1 MMDHHDRCKRYI
13 LLSAIGTLLILG
25 TLIFMSI
32 PIKEYIDTLRLTQ
45 GENLENIKDV
55 SAIMTQSVTTKEVEE
70 MKRQYLNDSNTV
82 NTRLSFCKNRD
93 LKALQLGGLFL
104 FTDPPR
110 KMGYCEVPKAAST
123 TWRHA
128 FTAMNSIRKDGI
140 EAQGNRNILFS
151 KKYSI
156 QANNSSDLTR
166 LNQTNILK
174 MIIVRHP
181 FERIGSAYHDKFV
194 VQRKVSRPSEKFIGI
209 VDRVRNHQTKEMNIS
224 STDPCLL
231 NASVQFPFPC
241 FVEYVLH
248 RTMKPLY
255 DIFFRFD
262 VHWWPYTEL
271 CRVCSV
277 HYDFVGHVERLQEDI
292 EILSN
297 KFPENDVLKD
307 LHQKKVKAHC
317 TASCKNTTNE
327 VYIKYFHEITKDTII
342 RLYFRFFDD
351 FKFGGYEFPRN
362 YITAGLDNE

>member
-1 MMDHHDRCKRYI
+1 MMANLDRRKRYI
-13 LLSAIGTLLILG
+13 LLSGIGTLLIFG

-32 PIKEYIDTLRLTQ
+32 PIKEYVDILRLTR
-45 GENLENIKDV
+45 GENLQNIKDF
-55 SAIMTQSVTTKEVEE
+55 SAIMTQSVGTNEVKE
-70 MKRQYLNDSNTV
+70 MKTQYLNDGNTV

-93 LKALQLGGLFL
+93 LKTLRLGRLFL

-128 FTAMNSIRKDGI
+128 FQAMNSIQK
-140 EAQGNRNILFS
+140 ELQGTKNLLFS
-151 KKYSI
+151 EKYSI
-156 QANNSSDLTR
+156 QANNNKDLTR
-166 LNQTNILK
+166 LNRTNILK
-174 MIIVRHP
+174 MIIARHP
-181 FERIGSAYHDKFV
+181 FERLASAYHDKFV
-194 VQRKVSRPSEKFIGI
+194 VLRSRHSEKFIGI
-209 VDRVRNHQTKEMNIS
+209 VDRVRNHQKKEMNIS

-248 RTMKPLY
+248 RTIKPLY
-255 DIFFRFD
+255 DIFFLFD

-277 HYDFVGHVERLQEDI
+277 HYDFVGHVERMQEDI

-297 KFPENDVLKD
+297 KFPENDVLKEM
-307 LHQKKVKAHC
+307 HQKKVKAHC

-327 VYIKYFHEITKDTII
+327 VYIKYFHDITKDTII

-351 FKFGGYEFPRN
+351 FKFGGYDYPRN
-362 YITAGLDNE
+362 YIAAGLDNG

>member
-1 MMDHHDRCKRYI
+1 MDHHDRCKRYI

-297 KFPENDVLKD
+297 KFPENDVLED

>member
-1 MMDHHDRCKRYI
+1 MMANLDRCKRYT
-13 LLSAIGTLLILG
+13 LLSAIGTLLIFG

-32 PIKEYIDTLRLTQ
+32 PIKEYVDILRLTR
-45 GENLENIKDV
+45 GENLQNINDF
-55 SAIMTQSVTTKEVEE
+55 STIMIQSVGTNDVEK
-70 MKRQYLNDSNTV
+70 MKTQYLNDSNTV
-82 NTRLSFCKNRD
+82 TTRLSFCKNRD
-93 LKALQLGGLFL
+93 LKTLRLGHFFL

-110 KMGYCEVPKAAST
+110 KIGYCEVPKAAST
-123 TWRHA
+123 TWRQA
-128 FTAMNSIRKDGI
+128 FRAMNSIQKDEI
-140 EAQGNRNILFS
+140 NIQGMTKHILFS
-151 KKYSI
+151 EKYSI
-156 QANNSSDLTR
+156 QANNNNDLTR

-194 VQRKVSRPSEKFIGI
+194 LKNLKSEKFIGI
-209 VDRVRNHQTKEMNIS
+209 VDRVRNHQKKEMNIS

-255 DIFFRFD
+255 DIVFRFD

-292 EILSN
+292 EMLSN

-307 LHQKKVKAHC
+307 LRRKNIRDHC
-317 TASCKNTTNE
+317 NVSCRNTTNE
-327 VYIKYFHEITKDTII
+327 VYIKYFNEITKDTIV
-342 RLYFRFFDD
+342 RLYYRFLDD
-351 FKFGGYEFPRN
+351 FKYGGYEFPRN
-362 YITAGLDNE
+362 YMAAGLDEG